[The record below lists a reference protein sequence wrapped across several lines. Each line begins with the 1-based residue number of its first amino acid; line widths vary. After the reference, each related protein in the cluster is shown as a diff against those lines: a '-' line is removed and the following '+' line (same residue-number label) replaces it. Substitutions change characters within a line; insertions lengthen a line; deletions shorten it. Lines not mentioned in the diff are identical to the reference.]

1 MEQLTGQDA
10 SFLYGETARS
20 PMHIGALAIY
30 DPEGLEGGTQRFKN
44 ILTFIEERLH
54 LAKTF
59 RRKLVEVPFNLDH
72 PYWIEDKDFDIE
84 FHIRHIRLPEP
95 GDWRQLCIQTSR
107 LHSRALDLTKPLWE
121 FTVIEGLDDVPGLPK
136 GSYAILSKI
145 HHACIDGVSGVDITQ
160 AIHGL
165 EPFPEMPSPPVKAW
179 KGESMPNSV
188 DLVTRA
194 NLNNMSQ
201 PFKFAEVMAKAVP
214 AMVRFQKGLVQKKFS
229 VNTKVPRTRFS
240 GVITSHRVVD
250 GRNFD
255 LSEVKKIKSMVD
267 GATVNDAVLSIVGGA
282 LRKYLESK
290 RELPAETL
298 VAMAPISVRGE
309 EGKKAFGNQVA
320 AMTVKLGTDIADPL
334 KRLQAV
340 HDAASSS
347 KEMTNAVG
355 AKLMTD
361 FSQFIPSTT
370 AALATRLYSDMRM
383 AENVN
388 VGFNCVVTNIPGP
401 QFPLYCAG
409 ARLVTQFGLGPVFDG
424 MGLIFPVFSY
434 CGQITITVNSC
445 REMMPDPEYFAICL
459 QESFDELKAITEE
472 T

>member
-121 FTVIEGLDDVPGLPK
+121 FTVIEGLDDVAGLPK

-145 HHACIDGVSGVDITQ
+145 HHACIDGVSGVDITE

-214 AMVRFQKGLVQKKFS
+214 AMVRFQKGLAQKKFS

-255 LSEVKKIKSMVD
+255 LSEVKQIKSMVD

-290 RELPAETL
+290 KELPVETL

-309 EGKKAFGNQVA
+309 EGKKALGNRVA
-320 AMTVKLGTDIADPL
+320 AMTVK
-334 KRLQAV
+334 
-340 HDAASSS
+340 
-347 KEMTNAVG
+347 
-355 AKLMTD
+355 
-361 FSQFIPSTT
+361 
-370 AALATRLYSDMRM
+370 
-383 AENVN
+383 
-388 VGFNCVVTNIPGP
+388 
-401 QFPLYCAG
+401 
-409 ARLVTQFGLGPVFDG
+409 
-424 MGLIFPVFSY
+424 
-434 CGQITITVNSC
+434 
-445 REMMPDPEYFAICL
+445 
-459 QESFDELKAITEE
+459 
-472 T
+472 